1 MSRREQAKESRRT
14 SIVNAARRLIHETGE
29 TGFQMRAL
37 ADAAGLSLVTPYNLF
52 GSKQAIMIALLE
64 SDVREYEQSVMRL
77 RGDELD
83 RFFNAV
89 TLTRRLYSREP
100 NFHRIVMAAAYQ
112 DGGREFRST
121 FRAPRRAFWQRM
133 VANAVHAGQLQATV
147 PIEPFASTLAYTFLS
162 AIMEWVAGEISLE
175 EMEARAHYGFALLL
189 LPMAAPATVPRV
201 QRKLAQY
208 TAAVKKWDR
217 RLPDTQPLEKTP
229 PERRIARDK
238 RAAPPPPPKA
248 SKRKAATKASTA
260 QRGERP

>member
-83 RFFNAV
+83 RFFHAV

-121 FRAPRRAFWQRM
+121 FRAPRRTFWQRM
-133 VANAVHAGQLQATV
+133 VANAVHAGLLQPTV

-162 AIMEWVAGEISLE
+162 AIMDWVAGEITLP

-189 LPMAAPATVPRV
+189 LPMASPQAVARV

-208 TAAVKKWDR
+208 TTAVKKWDR
-217 RLPDTQPLEKTP
+217 RLPDTQPLEKTA
-229 PERRIARDK
+229 PEKRIARDK
-238 RAAPPPPPKA
+238 RPVAPPPRSTP
-248 SKRKAATKASTA
+248 KRKTPAT